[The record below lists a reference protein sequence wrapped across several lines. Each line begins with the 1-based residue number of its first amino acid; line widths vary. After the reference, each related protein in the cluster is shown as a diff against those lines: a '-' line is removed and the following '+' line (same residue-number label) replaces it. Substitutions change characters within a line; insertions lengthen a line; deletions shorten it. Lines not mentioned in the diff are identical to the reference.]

1 MQSCSQFIHRGL
13 GQESGRTPKI
23 LSCGETWVALPRA
36 VPSQARFRLAQNMA
50 CNYPRARIMAAIG
63 RFQKGDEIFFAKVV
77 DGEIFKVIG
86 DVFGSPAFEKKAT
99 KLKGVRT
106 LTPVSPS
113 KVIAIGLNY
122 ADHARESQKPLP
134 KQPLF
139 WIKATTS
146 LIPDGGRIEV
156 PFPDHRTDF
165 EAELCIVIG
174 RRVRNVTPAAAARYI
189 FGYTASQDISDR
201 TIQNGESQWT
211 RAKSFDTFTP
221 VGPYVE
227 TKIDPHDLTIQLFQ
241 NGQLRQNS
249 NTSQLIFNC
258 YRLVSF
264 VSTNMTLLPGDI
276 ILTGTPSGVGPIESG
291 DRLEVRIQGLAPL
304 VNTVK

>member
-1 MQSCSQFIHRGL
+1 LESL
-13 GQESGRTPKI
+13 GE
-23 LSCGETWVALPRA
+23 LPRG
-36 VPSQARFRLAQNMA
+36 RFRLARPGICLLLNT
-50 CNYPRARIMAAIG
+50 RAMAAIG
-63 RFQKGDEIFFAKVV
+63 RFQKGDDIFYAKVV
-77 DGEIFKVIG
+77 DGEVFRLLG
-86 DVFGSPAFEKKAT
+86 DVFGSPSFERKPT

-113 KVIAIGLNY
+113 KIVAVGLNY
-122 ADHARESQKPLP
+122 ADHARESNKPLP
-134 KQPLF
+134 KEPLF

-146 LIPDGGRIEV
+146 LLADGGKIEI
-156 PFPDHRTDF
+156 PFPNHRTDF
-165 EAELCIVIG
+165 EAEMAIVIG

-189 FGYTASQDISDR
+189 FGYTAAQDISDR

-221 VGPYVE
+221 LGPYIE
-227 TKIDPHDLTIQLFQ
+227 TKIDPHDLIIQLFQ

-258 YRLVSF
+258 FQMVSF
-264 VSTNMTLLPGDI
+264 ISTNMTLLPGDV
-276 ILTGTPSGVGPIESG
+276 ILTGTPSGVGPIDSG

-304 VNTVK
+304 VNSVK